1 MDSDPYQQMRTV
13 MAAPRLARAIA
24 IGSRFCARA
33 AAMLERLG
41 LAGVTPSAA
50 VDRQLLEARAG
61 GQARELDEAG
71 LLLCLRCRVSHA
83 AEQKILALVRHFGQR
98 HQLDPIDLAATV
110 LDDGGDPLPWPS
122 VGTSGAAHR
131 PFSLEVIDSYR
142 PELAGLGHWTRLRVQ
157 SHPPLV
163 RLLREHGLL
172 LQRDWSLLAHASP
185 GRMARAWERHGS
197 AALSPVQVA
206 TLHQRFRDHY
216 RQARGERLAAAWEP
230 GALFLSALDP
240 PTAAP
245 LTLGRLQ
252 AMASALRRDRLAA
265 LPMAGPEGL
274 EAVAAAAPAEEP
286 SSGRVAV
293 VEAALCRALAR
304 QLPAMLAADGPEAAL
319 RACLWRHYAK
329 GHSQRRIGEAC
340 GCCQPKVNRRLQCAA
355 HATAIATTALGFLLG
370 REGFEAVGRS
380 LAATESQAAALRDYL
395 LASPADG
402 ARPRLAHW
410 LEPLLEPLLERSVPV
425 SPPHDLLRDPHA

>member
-1 MDSDPYQQMRTV
+1 
-13 MAAPRLARAIA
+13 
-24 IGSRFCARA
+24 
-33 AAMLERLG
+33 
-41 LAGVTPSAA
+41 
-50 VDRQLLEARAG
+50 
-61 GQARELDEAG
+61 
-71 LLLCLRCRVSHA
+71 
-83 AEQKILALVRHFGQR
+83 
-98 HQLDPIDLAATV
+98 
-110 LDDGGDPLPWPS
+110 
-122 VGTSGAAHR
+122 
-131 PFSLEVIDSYR
+131 
-142 PELAGLGHWTRLRVQ
+142 
-157 SHPPLV
+157 LV

-185 GRMARAWERHGS
+185 GRMARAWEQHGS
-197 AALSPVQVA
+197 AALSLSRVA

-216 RQARGERLAAAWEP
+216 RQARAERLAAAWEP

-252 AMASALRRDRLAA
+252 AMAAALRRDRLAA

-286 SSGRVAV
+286 SPGRVAV
-293 VEAALCRALAR
+293 VEAALRRALAR
-304 QLPAMLAADGPEAAL
+304 QLPAMLAADGPEVAL

-329 GHSQRRIGEAC
+329 GDSQRRIGEAC

-355 HATAIATTALGFLLG
+355 HASAIATTALGFLLG

-410 LEPLLEPLLERSVPV
+410 LEPLLERSVPA
-425 SPPHDLLRDPHA
+425 SPPHDLLRDPHG

>member
-1 MDSDPYQQMRTV
+1 
-13 MAAPRLARAIA
+13 
-24 IGSRFCARA
+24 
-33 AAMLERLG
+33 
-41 LAGVTPSAA
+41 
-50 VDRQLLEARAG
+50 
-61 GQARELDEAG
+61 
-71 LLLCLRCRVSHA
+71 
-83 AEQKILALVRHFGQR
+83 
-98 HQLDPIDLAATV
+98 
-110 LDDGGDPLPWPS
+110 
-122 VGTSGAAHR
+122 
-131 PFSLEVIDSYR
+131 VIDSYR

-185 GRMARAWERHGS
+185 GRMARAWEQHGS
-197 AALSPVQVA
+197 AALSPSQVA
-206 TLHQRFRDHY
+206 TLHQCFRDHY
-216 RQARGERLAAAWEP
+216 RQARGDRIAAAAAWEP

-252 AMASALRRDRLAA
+252 AMATALRRDRLAA

-274 EAVAAAAPAEEP
+274 EAVAAAVPAEDP
-286 SSGRVAV
+286 SPGRVAE
-293 VEAALCRALAR
+293 VEAALRRALAR
-304 QLPAMLAADGPEAAL
+304 QLPAMLAADGPEVAL

-355 HATAIATTALGFLLG
+355 HATAIATTALGYLIG

-402 ARPRLAHW
+402 DRPRLAHW
-410 LEPLLEPLLERSVPV
+410 LEPLLEPTVSVA
-425 SPPHDLLRDPHA
+425 PPHDLLRDPHA

>member
-13 MAAPRLARAIA
+13 MAAPRLARSIA

-98 HQLDPIDLAATV
+98 HQLDRIDLAATV

-185 GRMARAWERHGS
+185 GRMARAWEQHGS
-197 AALSPVQVA
+197 AALSPAQVA

-252 AMASALRRDRLAA
+252 AMASTTLQ
-265 LPMAGPEGL
+265 
-274 EAVAAAAPAEEP
+274 AAAPTCCTTRPPAAWCAP
-286 SSGRVAV
+286 MTAV
-293 VEAALCRALAR
+293 
-304 QLPAMLAADGPEAAL
+304 
-319 RACLWRHYAK
+319 K
-329 GHSQRRIGEAC
+329 
-340 GCCQPKVNRRLQCAA
+340 
-355 HATAIATTALGFLLG
+355 
-370 REGFEAVGRS
+370 
-380 LAATESQAAALRDYL
+380 
-395 LASPADG
+395 
-402 ARPRLAHW
+402 PRL
-410 LEPLLEPLLERSVPV
+410 PR
-425 SPPHDLLRDPHA
+425 

>member
-13 MAAPRLARAIA
+13 VAAPRLARAIA

-50 VDRQLLEARAG
+50 VDRQLLEARALG
-61 GQARELDEAG
+61 EARELDEAG

-83 AEQKILALVRHFGQR
+83 AEQKILALVRHFGHR

-110 LDDGGDPLPWPS
+110 LDDEGDPLPWPA
-122 VGTSGAAHR
+122 VGTCGAAHR

-185 GRMARAWERHGS
+185 GRMARAWEQHGS
-197 AALSPVQVA
+197 AALSPSKVA
-206 TLHQRFRDHY
+206 TLHQCFRDHY
-216 RQARGERLAAAWEP
+216 RQARGDRRTAAAAWEP
-230 GALFLSALDP
+230 GALFLSAIEP

-252 AMASALRRDRLAA
+252 AMATALRRDRLAA

-274 EAVAAAAPAEEP
+274 EAVAAAAPAEDP
-286 SSGRVAV
+286 SPGRVAE
-293 VEAALCRALAR
+293 VEAALRRALAR
-304 QLPAMLAADGPEAAL
+304 QLPAMLAADGPEVAL

-355 HATAIATTALGFLLG
+355 HAAAIATTALGFLLG

-395 LASPADG
+395 LACPAAGD
-402 ARPRLAHW
+402 RPRLAHW
-410 LEPLLEPLLERSVPV
+410 LEPLLEPPV
-425 SPPHDLLRDPHA
+425 AVAPPHDLLCNPHA